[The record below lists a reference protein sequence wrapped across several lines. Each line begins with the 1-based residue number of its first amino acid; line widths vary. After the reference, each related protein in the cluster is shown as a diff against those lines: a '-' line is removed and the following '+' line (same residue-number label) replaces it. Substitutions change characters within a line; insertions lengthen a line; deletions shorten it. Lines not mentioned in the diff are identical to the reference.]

1 MVKGKVGIITF
12 HDSRNYG
19 AVLQAYALQQ
29 KVSEEFRDV
38 EIINYQNPEIAKV
51 VKLWNYSGG
60 GIKGLIKTFLAFM
73 FRLRKKIAFD
83 SFARRFLNLSSTVSD
98 DNIADFS
105 DRYDAVITGSDQ
117 VWNTVLTAGDIH
129 YFLDFCND
137 KQFRI
142 AYAASFGDSKIELSE
157 DVKREISKFDH
168 ITLREEDMVN
178 DVSECIGSTP
188 EVCCDPAL
196 LLDAA
201 RWHSNC
207 SKRLCHEKYVFLFM
221 IDESDGIKKYAKRLA
236 DEKGLRLI
244 SNKNDFSFILHPSP
258 SDFLSWI
265 YNAEYVVTDSFHGT
279 VFSILFHKSFIS
291 YIRNKEGLPKKRII
305 GLLEKVGLSHRN
317 TDNRDLKVDEAEAWN
332 SVDEKVEN
340 MRVASWNVMRDTF
353 KDLEMS

>member
-1 MVKGKVGIITF
+1 MEKGKVGIITF
-12 HDSRNYG
+12 HNSRNYG

-60 GIKGLIKTFLAFM
+60 GINGLIRTFLAFM

-83 SFARRFLNLSSTVSD
+83 SFAKRFLNLSSTVSVD
-98 DNIADFS
+98 TIADFS

-117 VWNTVLTAGDIH
+117 VWNTGLTAGDLH

-142 AYAASFGDSKIELSE
+142 AYAASFGDRKMELSE
-157 DVKREISKFDH
+157 DVKRAISKFDR

-201 RWHSNC
+201 RWRSNC
-207 SKRLCHEKYVFLFM
+207 SKRHCPKKYVFLFM
-221 IDESDGIKKYAKRLA
+221 IDESDCIKKYAKRLA

-291 YIRNKEGLPKKRII
+291 YIRNKEGVPKKRII

-317 TDNRDLKVDEAEAWN
+317 TGNRELRVDEAEDWN
-332 SVDEKVEN
+332 SADEKVEN
-340 MRVASWNVMRDTF
+340 MRRTSWKVMRDTF